1 MSNLNFD
8 YFFYKS
14 LENTNDSAKRIFDS
28 NKSQNV
34 ALLSLKQKSG
44 RGRTNKIWISKE
56 GDLTCSFLVNFQTTV
71 NRLGQINLWFTNKVF
86 IVLKKLN
93 PELNL
98 KIKWPNDIY
107 LDEKKLGGI
116 LVETTILRGEVNY
129 FLFGVGINLVSS
141 PQNQSYPTTS
151 LANFSKNVSPLRL
164 FLEIAKILTV
174 NFDELKNSSLL
185 EVDKNFLKNFKDFE
199 KIIKIKL
206 KKKTLKGKF
215 SSITQNGELVLINNK
230 KKLIINFGEML

>member
-1 MSNLNFD
+1 MYNLNFD

-14 LENTNDSAKRIFDS
+14 LENTNDTTKRIFDS

-34 ALLSLKQKSG
+34 ALLSLEQKSG

-71 NRLGQINLWFTNKVF
+71 NKLGQINLWFTNKVF

-116 LVETTILRGEVNY
+116 LVETTILRGHVNY

-141 PQNQSYPTTS
+141 PKNQSYPTTS
-151 LANFSKNVSPLRL
+151 LANFSKNVSPLKL
-164 FLEIAKILTV
+164 FLEISKILTV
-174 NFDELKNSSLL
+174 NFYELKNSSLL
-185 EVDKNFLKNFKDFE
+185 VVDENFLKNFKDFE
-199 KIIKIKL
+199 KIIKIKF
-206 KKKTLKGKF
+206 KKKTLEGRF
-215 SSITQNGELVLINNK
+215 TSITQNGELVLINNK
-230 KKLIINFGEML
+230 KKLIINFGDIL

>member
-1 MSNLNFD
+1 MFNLNFD
-8 YFFYKS
+8 FFFYKS
-14 LENTNDSAKRIFDS
+14 LKNTNDTTKRIYGF

-34 ALLSLKQKSG
+34 ALLSLKQKNG
-44 RGRTNKIWISKE
+44 RGRTNKKWISKE

-71 NRLGQINLWFTNKVF
+71 NKLGQVNLWFTNKVF

-107 LDEKKLGGI
+107 LDDKKLGGI
-116 LVETTILRGEVNY
+116 LVETTILRGEVSY

-141 PQNQSYPTTS
+141 PQNQSYPTIS
-151 LANFSKNVSPLRL
+151 LGNFSKNVSPLKL
-164 FLEIAKILTV
+164 FLEISKILTT
-174 NFDELKNSSLL
+174 NFYELKNSSLFI
-185 EVDKNFLKNFKDFE
+185 VDENFLKNFKDF
-199 KIIKIKL
+199 KKKIKIKF
-206 KKKTLKGKF
+206 KTKTLEGRF

-230 KKLIINFGEML
+230 KKIIINFGEML